1 MDAHKHINVISNTIF
16 AISFEIAVRLT
27 DNIWYD
33 NLYNG
38 IAHKFR
44 DSRMP

>member
-1 MDAHKHINVISNTIF
+1 MDSHKYINVISNTIVT
-16 AISFEIAVRLT
+16 ISFEIAVRLT

-33 NLYNG
+33 NLCNG